1 MPSVVIVG
9 AQWGD
14 EGKGKIVDLFTP
26 QADFVVRFQGGANAG
41 HTLVIDGKKTVL
53 HLLPSGVLHP
63 HVHCIIGNG
72 VVLDPQVCVDEITE
86 LRRRRLLSDAEKLSI
101 SPSAHVVM
109 PYHRKIDQL
118 RESQLGD
125 AKIGTTGRGIGPC
138 YEDKV
143 ARTGIRMSDLIDP
156 ERLRA
161 RLAQIL
167 PIKSCYIEK
176 MFEGQ
181 PFNLEEVFKEY
192 TELGYQLK
200 SYVRDTVQLLAA
212 ACTDRRRILFEGA
225 QGTALDVDHGTYPF
239 VTSSTT
245 VAAGACSGSGVG
257 PTQINEVLGVA
268 KAYCTRVGSGPF
280 PTELDDETGEM
291 LRQKGGEFG
300 ATTGRPRRCGWL
312 DLFALKYAA
321 QVNGLTGLVI
331 TKMDI
336 LSDVAT
342 IKVCTGYA
350 CRGKMLPHFQS
361 DAETLTLCVPEY
373 TELPGWEGSIEDIR
387 DLADL
392 PRPAQD
398 YLKFIEDYL
407 GLPVKLVSVGAE
419 RDAHIQTAPV
429 F

>member
-1 MPSVVIVG
+1 MTSVVIVG

-14 EGKGKIVDLFTP
+14 EGKGKVVDLFTP

-41 HTLVIDGKKTVL
+41 HTLVIDGEKTVL

-72 VVLDPQVCVDEITE
+72 VVLDPKVCVDEVAE
-86 LRRRRLLSDAEKLSI
+86 LRMRGLLADHEKLSI
-101 SPSAHVVM
+101 SPNAHVVM
-109 PYHRKIDQL
+109 PYHQRIDQL
-118 RESQLGD
+118 RETQLGD

-143 ARTGIRMSDLIDP
+143 TRTGIRMMELIDP
-156 ERLRA
+156 DRFSKRLDEVLPYKNKYMKNMLGHAGFERDEILETYSG
-161 RLAQIL
+161 LAKVL
-167 PIKSCYIEK
+167 A
-176 MFEGQ
+176 
-181 PFNLEEVFKEY
+181 PF
-192 TELGYQLK
+192 
-200 SYVRDTVQLLAA
+200 VRDTTQILAR
-212 ACTDRRRILFEGA
+212 ACADKKRILFEGA
-225 QGTALDVDHGTYPF
+225 QGTALDVDHGTYPY

-245 VAAGACSGSGVG
+245 VSAGACSGSGVG
-257 PTQINEVLGVA
+257 PRQIGEVLGVT

-280 PTELDDETGEM
+280 PTELDNELGEL

-336 LSDVAT
+336 LSDMPALQ
-342 IKVCTGYA
+342 VCVGYQYK
-350 CRGKMLPHFQS
+350 GKALGYFQADARMLDDCKPIYH
-361 DAETLTLCVPEY
+361 
-373 TELPGWEGSIEDIR
+373 ELPGWTGDVSQIR
-387 DLADL
+387 AVTDL
-392 PRPAQD
+392 PATAQS
-398 YLKFIEDYL
+398 YLKYIEDYL
-407 GLPVKLVSVGAE
+407 ELPIKIISLGAE
-419 RDAHIQTAPV
+419 RDAHIQTGPV

>member
-1 MPSVVIVG
+1 MTSVVIVG

-14 EGKGKIVDLFTP
+14 EGKGKVVDLFTP

-41 HTLVIDGKKTVL
+41 HTLVIDGEKTVL

-72 VVLDPQVCVDEITE
+72 VVLDPQVCVDEIAE
-86 LRRRRLLSDAEKLSI
+86 LRMRGLLANSENLSI
-101 SPSAHVVM
+101 SPNAHVVM
-109 PYHRKIDQL
+109 PYHQRIDQL

-143 ARTGIRMSDLIDP
+143 TRTGIRMMELINPDRFR
-156 ERLRA
+156 ERLDQVLPYKNKYMRNMLGHA
-161 RLAQIL
+161 GFERDEILETYSGLAKVL
-167 PIKSCYIEK
+167 A
-176 MFEGQ
+176 
-181 PFNLEEVFKEY
+181 PF
-192 TELGYQLK
+192 
-200 SYVRDTVQLLAA
+200 VRDTTQILAR
-212 ACTDRRRILFEGA
+212 ACADKKRILFEGA
-225 QGTALDVDHGTYPF
+225 QGTALDVDHGTYPY

-245 VAAGACSGSGVG
+245 VSAGACSGTGVG
-257 PTQINEVLGVA
+257 PRHIGEVLGVT

-280 PTELDDETGEM
+280 PTELDNDMGEL

-312 DLFALKYAA
+312 DLFALKYAS

-336 LSDVAT
+336 LSDMSVLQ
-342 IKVCTGYA
+342 VCTGYQCKGKA
-350 CRGKMLPHFQS
+350 LDFFQADARMLDDCRPIYQEF
-361 DAETLTLCVPEY
+361 
-373 TELPGWEGSIEDIR
+373 PGWAGDISQVR
-387 DLADL
+387 AVADL
-392 PRPAQD
+392 PKTAQN

-407 GLPVKLVSVGAE
+407 ELPIKIISLGAE
-419 RDAHIQTAPV
+419 RDAHIQTGPV

>member
-1 MPSVVIVG
+1 MTSVVIVG

-14 EGKGKIVDLFTP
+14 EGKGKVVDLFTP

-41 HTLVIDGKKTVL
+41 HTLVIDGEKTVL

-72 VVLDPQVCVDEITE
+72 VVLDPQVCVDEIAE
-86 LRRRRLLSDAEKLSI
+86 LRMRGLLANSENLSI
-101 SPSAHVVM
+101 SPNAHVVM
-109 PYHRKIDQL
+109 PYHQRIDQL

-143 ARTGIRMSDLIDP
+143 TRTGIRMMELINPDRFR
-156 ERLRA
+156 ERLDQVLPYKNKYMRNMLGHA
-161 RLAQIL
+161 GFERDEILETYSGLAKVL
-167 PIKSCYIEK
+167 A
-176 MFEGQ
+176 
-181 PFNLEEVFKEY
+181 PF
-192 TELGYQLK
+192 
-200 SYVRDTVQLLAA
+200 VRDTTQILAR
-212 ACTDRRRILFEGA
+212 ACADKKRILFEGA
-225 QGTALDVDHGTYPF
+225 QGTALDVDHGTYPY

-245 VAAGACSGSGVG
+245 VSAGACSGTGVG
-257 PTQINEVLGVA
+257 PRHIGEVLGVT

-280 PTELDDETGEM
+280 PTELDNEMGEL

-312 DLFALKYAA
+312 DLFALKYAT

-336 LSDVAT
+336 LSEMKT
-342 IKVCTGYA
+342 LQVCVGYQHK
-350 CRGKMLPHFQS
+350 GKALDFFQADARMLTECNPIYQ
-361 DAETLTLCVPEY
+361 
-373 TELPGWEGSIEDIR
+373 ELPGWTGDVSQIR
-387 DLADL
+387 AVKDL
-392 PRPAQD
+392 PATAQS

-407 GLPVKLVSVGAE
+407 ELPIKIISLGAE
-419 RDAHIQTAPV
+419 RDAHIQTGPV